1 MASSVEVKILPT
13 SVIEAQLG
21 IQEGGPAHKYFTEK
35 CAEHMDKYVPY
46 RGGDLAYATMY
57 TTTDEV
63 HYTAPYARYMYEGKV
78 MGPNIPIKDA
88 NGNIVKWFSRKP
100 KYVTDRDIDYSQSRA
115 NPEHEFAGPH
125 WDKRMWSAEKDEVVQ
140 EVADYIKIYGSK

>member
-1 MASSVEVKILPT
+1 MEIHMNPT
-13 SVIEAQLG
+13 SKIKARLG
-21 IQEGGPAHKYFTEK
+21 INPNGPVQKFFTNT
-35 CAEHMDKYVPY
+35 CALRMDKYVPY
-46 RGGDLAYATMY
+46 REGNLAYATMY

-63 HYTAPYARYMYEGKV
+63 HYTAPYAQYMYEGKV

-100 KYVTDRDIDYSQSRA
+100 KYLTDRDIDYSQSRA

-125 WDKRMWSAEKDEVVQ
+125 WDKRMWSAEKDEVVK
-140 EVADYIKIYGSK
+140 EVAEYVKIYGGK

>member
-1 MASSVEVKILPT
+1 MTSVKVNIKPT
-13 SVIEAQLG
+13 SEIIAKLG
-21 IQEGGPAHKYFTEK
+21 IQPNGPAHTYFTEK

-46 RGGDLAYATMY
+46 REGNLAYANMY

-63 HYTAPYARYMYEGKV
+63 HYASRYAQYMYEGKV

-100 KYVTDRDIDYSQSRA
+100 KYLTDRDIDYSQSRA

-125 WDKRMWSAEKDEVVQ
+125 WDKRMWSAEKDEVVK
-140 EVADYIKIYGSK
+140 EVAEYVKIYGGK